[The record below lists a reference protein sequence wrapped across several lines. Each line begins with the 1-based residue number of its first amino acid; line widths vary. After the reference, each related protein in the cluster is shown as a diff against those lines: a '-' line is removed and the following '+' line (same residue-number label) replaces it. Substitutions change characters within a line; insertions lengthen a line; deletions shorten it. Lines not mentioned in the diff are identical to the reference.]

1 MDTFEKIYNALKDY
15 CISKSN
21 TRWTVGHIKFH
32 TNYLNAPYCSFDIMS
47 KYDQELLGQC
57 YFCLIDKDNL
67 VVSFKTY
74 KDDID
79 DIGNVYPKITLP
91 QSRYEYPDDVLGR
104 YFYLLIDELY
114 YMTSFQAARLKFFLQ
129 MVKQQYI
136 I

>member
-1 MDTFEKIYNALKDY
+1 MNTFEKIYNALKDY

-32 TNYLNAPYCSFDIMS
+32 TNYLTAPYCSFDIMA
-47 KYDQELLGQC
+47 KYDQEPLGQC
-57 YFCLIDKDNL
+57 YFCLIDKDSL

-91 QSRYEYPDDVLGR
+91 QVAMNILMMFLVVISI
-104 YFYLLIDELY
+104 FWQ
-114 YMTSFQAARLKFFLQ
+114 TS
-129 MVKQQYI
+129 YI